1 MGLAERDYMRRA
13 GGVRLRR
20 RSAAAAAAIVVL
32 VLALVLVDGHT
43 RSWAR
48 DRVDNSR
55 VSLTSKPLIVGREL
69 RVGPSRSLDL
79 RHDPWKQF
87 LATDAACPRG
97 GGAAA
102 EERQAVCLL
111 NYARRRAGLP
121 ELRES
126 PLLARAARLKALD
139 IVRCHQFAHT
149 ACGRDAHAVADDVG
163 YPHVAWGENIYL
175 GSGPYAPPRLA
186 VDGWLNSR
194 GHRENLFRRE
204 WTEQGIAVLHVK
216 FGTEHNVAIWVS
228 QFGAARQPNA

>member
-1 MGLAERDYMRRA
+1 MGLAERDYMRRPGGA
-13 GGVRLRR
+13 GLRKR
-20 RSAAAAAAIVVL
+20 WAAAASAIVVL
-32 VLALVLVDGHT
+32 VLTLVLVDGHT
-43 RSWAR
+43 RSWVR
-48 DRVDNSR
+48 DHVDNSR
-55 VSLTSKPLIVGREL
+55 ASVASKPFVVGPKL
-69 RVGPSRSLDL
+69 RMGPSRSLDL

-87 LATDAACPRG
+87 LAPGAACPLG

-102 EERQAVCLL
+102 EKRQAVCLL

-149 ACGRDAHAVADDVG
+149 ACGRDARAVADDVG

-194 GHRENLFRRE
+194 HHRENLFRRE

-216 FGTEHNVAIWVS
+216 FGSEHDVAIWVS
-228 QFGAARQPNA
+228 QFGARQPNA